1 MFAAADWGDN
11 VLEPSSMPARH
22 RIMIVEDD
30 PALSKLVRKALTANG
45 YDVDIAEH
53 GLEGLMKIDVAK
65 TKPDLLIVDVMMPE
79 LDGISLVRALKT
91 QGHTRRIPVIFVTA
105 KADSKTIAEGISV
118 GAKFYITKPF
128 TIDDLLDKVRRA
140 IG

>member
-1 MFAAADWGDN
+1 MAI
-11 VLEPSSMPARH
+11 RH
-22 RIMIVEDD
+22 RVLICEDD
-30 PALSKLVRKALTANG
+30 PSLSKLVRKALVAHG
-45 YDVDIAEH
+45 YDVDVADH
-53 GLEGLMKIDVAK
+53 GLDGLMKIDLSA

-91 QGHTRRIPVIFVTA
+91 QGSTRRIPVIFVTA
-105 KADSKTIAEGISV
+105 KTDSKTTAEGIAV

-140 IG
+140 IASSG